1 MKLCPCGHLVCSVLL
16 MFSLVSFAPGI
27 SAQSRID
34 EIKGPKGEA
43 VRSDDIPAGAS
54 GWAFSVGTGAD
65 TDNLRPPTYTQ
76 KLNVSAGFSAGFG
89 YSCGSFDPF
98 DNVQQ
103 MINAAIEKFKRLPQM
118 FVSAAQAAVASL
130 PAYILNKIN
139 PTLYNTVT
147 KALDEA
153 FQLFEINFKD
163 CQQIEREIGLGQNP
177 YHSLVMAGI
186 GDRMRVEI
194 GLNGAQ
200 QTIAEIMLTV
210 REQGPKN
217 GVVMSN
223 GKRFGGEGQE
233 PIKVTENVLTAGIN
247 LLVDRAV
254 DDTAPFDTD
263 AAAEHPIVAVFA
275 TPDELIEFVTDIYG
289 SQAFRLTEQGPTES
303 KPGYGYQKKYI
314 ELRDQTIELLQ
325 QYVWRQIDRQTFA
338 TQSMM
343 LIPPATVDELRRLNR
358 FAQSIAIDDQARR
371 HAINQLQLRF
381 DYALQALKTGLLEP
395 NLAQSE
401 AYEIFERE
409 MVKLRIAMLD
419 DIAHLNSAAFLR

>member
-200 QTIAEIMLTV
+200 QTIDEIMLTV

-275 TPDELIEFVTDIYG
+275 TPE
-289 SQAFRLTEQGPTES
+289 
-303 KPGYGYQKKYI
+303 
-314 ELRDQTIELLQ
+314 
-325 QYVWRQIDRQTFA
+325 ID
-338 TQSMM
+338 
-343 LIPPATVDELRRLNR
+343 P
-358 FAQSIAIDDQARR
+358 
-371 HAINQLQLRF
+371 
-381 DYALQALKTGLLEP
+381 
-395 NLAQSE
+395 
-401 AYEIFERE
+401 
-409 MVKLRIAMLD
+409 
-419 DIAHLNSAAFLR
+419 